1 MEKYYI
7 AVISAAQHV
16 GSASVRRLLNFFGS
30 AKLVWAAEQGD
41 LEQAGLNKNAVQ
53 SFLEFRQK
61 NPDAPEK
68 LIEYCAGQNVGLCS
82 IVDEDYPQL
91 LKETQQP
98 PPVFYYYGKI
108 EPLARRIAIVGTR
121 NNTSYG
127 KRVALEIAANLSA
140 EGITIVS
147 GAARGIDT
155 FAHEGAMK
163 YGRTVAVLGCG
174 IGYAYKS
181 ANRDLIKRIS
191 ENGLVMTDFNP
202 GQRPSKETFPPRN
215 RIIAG
220 LSRGVIVVEAGKKS
234 GALITCDYAGDY
246 GRDVFA
252 VPGDIYS
259 LKSYGCNE
267 LIRDQATLIRSAE
280 DVLEFY
286 GWKTE
291 SGTTKNSAADA
302 NTKTLQLEG
311 VERKIFDAIPSGD
324 FISEDEILMEVEDVA
339 PDEISSILINLEL
352 KNFIVEEDGRY
363 RRMRN
368 A

>member
-16 GSASVRRLLNFFGS
+16 GSASVKRLLNFFGS

-41 LEQAGLNKNAVQ
+41 LEKAGLNKNAVQ
-53 SFLEFRQK
+53 SLLEFRQK

-68 LIEYCAGQNVGLCS
+68 LIEYCDEQNVGLCS
-82 IVDEDYPQL
+82 IVDEDYPPL

-98 PPVFYYYGKI
+98 PPVFYYYGEI
-108 EPLARRIAIVGTR
+108 EPFAKRIAIVGTR
-121 NNTSYG
+121 NNSLYG
-127 KRVALEIAANLSA
+127 KRIALEIAEGLSA
-140 EGITIVS
+140 AGITIVS

-163 YGRTVAVLGCG
+163 CGRTVAVLGCG
-174 IGYAYKS
+174 IGYAYKNS
-181 ANRDLIKRIS
+181 NKDLIKRIS

-234 GALITCDYAGDY
+234 GALITCEYAGDY

-252 VPGDIYS
+252 VPGDIFS
-259 LKSYGCNE
+259 PKSYGCNE

-286 GWKTE
+286 DWQINSDTE
-291 SGTTKNSAADA
+291 KKSAADD
-302 NTKTLQLEG
+302 NTKISQLEG

-324 FISEDEILMEVEDVA
+324 FISVDEILMTVEDVS
-339 PDEISSILINLEL
+339 PEEISSVMLNLEL

-363 RRMRN
+363 RRDR
-368 A
+368 